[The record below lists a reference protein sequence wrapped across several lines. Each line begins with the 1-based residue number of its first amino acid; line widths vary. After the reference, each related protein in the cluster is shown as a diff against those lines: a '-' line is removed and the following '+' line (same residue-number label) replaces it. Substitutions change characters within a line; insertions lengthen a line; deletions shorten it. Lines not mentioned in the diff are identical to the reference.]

1 METNPKPT
9 PITPP
14 RMFITFIQGFNTVA
28 NNIYLILLPVLLDL
42 YMWLGPHLSLQK
54 MFQPFFTQLLSQMT
68 TLGSMDASTTAIYK
82 EAFNSFSE
90 QFNLFS
96 TLHTFPVGIPGLFTF
111 PLVLKSPI
119 GKPLIFSVLN
129 SGLAFSL
136 FLLFSVVGILLGS
149 LYFNML
155 ARATSAERQPFSLH
169 DIFWQSMQ
177 VLWMTLMLIVLILV
191 LGIPVSM
198 VLGLVTLF
206 LPGITDLAMI
216 LVMFAAIWLLMP
228 LIFSPLGIF
237 TNMNTTMTSIVTSVR
252 LVRFFLPGT
261 SFFILTAFLFDQV
274 LTWLWTT
281 PAVDSW
287 LLIIGVAGNAFVTT
301 ALLAA
306 GFIYYRGGLVW
317 MNENLKRLQEANQV
331 KV

>member
-1 METNPKPT
+1 
-9 PITPP
+9 
-14 RMFITFIQGFNTVA
+14 MFATFIQGFNTVA

-54 MFQPFFTQLLSQMT
+54 MLQPFFAQLLTQMNAI
-68 TLGSMDASTTAIYK
+68 GSLDASTASTYK
-82 EAFNSFSE
+82 QTFDSFSQ

-96 TLHTFPVGIPGLFTF
+96 TLHTFPVGVPGLFTF
-111 PLVLKSPI
+111 PLELKSPI
-119 GKPLIFSVLN
+119 GKPLILSVLN
-129 SGLAFSL
+129 NGLAFSL
-136 FLLFSVVGILLGS
+136 FLLFSLVGILLGS

-155 ARATSAERQPFSLH
+155 ARATSAERQPFSLR
-169 DIFWQSMQ
+169 DVLWQSLQ
-177 VLWMTLMLIVLILV
+177 VLWMTLLLIALILV

-228 LIFSPLGIF
+228 LIFSPHGIF
-237 TNMNTTMTSIVTSVR
+237 TNMNTTMTSVVTSVR

-261 SFFILTAFLFDQV
+261 SFFILTAFLFDQI
-274 LTWLWTT
+274 LTILWTT
-281 PAVDSW
+281 PATDSW
-287 LLIIGVAGNAFVTT
+287 LLLIGVAGNAFVTT
-301 ALLAA
+301 AMLAA
-306 GFIYYRGGLVW
+306 SFIYYRGGIAW